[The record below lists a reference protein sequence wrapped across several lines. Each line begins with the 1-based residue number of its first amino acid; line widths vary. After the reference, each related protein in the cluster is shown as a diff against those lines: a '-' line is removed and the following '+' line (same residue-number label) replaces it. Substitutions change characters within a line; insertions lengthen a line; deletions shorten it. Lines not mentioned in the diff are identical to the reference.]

1 MQFQD
6 LKLIDPL
13 LRAVREAGY
22 ETPTPIQQQAI
33 PVVLQG
39 KDLIGAAQTGTGK
52 TAAFSLPILQ
62 KLAERPFPGRKV
74 PIRVLIL
81 TPTRELASQIG
92 DNIAMY
98 GKHLRINH
106 AVIFGGVGQNPQVTA
121 LRNGVEILVATPG
134 RLLDLMGQ
142 GHVRL
147 NDIEIFVL
155 DEADRML
162 DMGFIH
168 DVRRVIK
175 ALPHRR
181 QNLLF
186 SATMP
191 QEIQD
196 LANQMLH
203 SPVMVEV
210 TPQSTTVEKIAQ
222 SVYFVGKKEKPSL
235 LIHML
240 KTDRSIR
247 RVLVFTRTKHGANKV
262 VEKLERAGI
271 QAEAIHGNKS
281 QTARERALANFKDGR
296 TRVLV
301 ATDIASRGI
310 DVDNVTHV
318 INYDLPYE
326 PESYVHR
333 IGRTARAGASGIA
346 IAFCDGEERK
356 LLQAI
361 EKLIR
366 LKIPVMAAPEFAMIA
381 DTDSAGSRERME
393 RSDRSDRAPRSSS
406 NNGNRQNGNGQRRSS
421 NGSSSS
427 NSQSSGNRN
436 GRSERPAT
444 SERAASS
451 DRTSSSQRN
460 SDSNGTSSGDPS
472 RRRRRRRSGNRRPQ
486 LSGER

>member
-98 GKHLRINH
+98 GKHLRHRH

-175 ALPHRR
+175 VLPRQR

-203 SPVMVEV
+203 SPVLVEV
-210 TPQSTTVEKIAQ
+210 TPHSTTVEKIEQ
-222 SVYFVGKKEKPSL
+222 SVYLVGKKEKPSL
-235 LIHML
+235 LVHLL

-262 VEKLERAGI
+262 VEKLERAGV

-310 DVDNVTHV
+310 DVDDVTHV

-346 IAFCDGEERK
+346 LAFCDGEERK

-361 EKLIR
+361 EKLIKLR
-366 LKIPVMAAPEFAMIA
+366 IPVSDTPAFTMISEQE
-381 DTDSAGSRERME
+381 SAGSRDRAERT
-393 RSDRSDRAPRSSS
+393 DRAPRSSS
-406 NNGNRQNGNGQRRSS
+406 NNGNGQRRNS
-421 NGSSSS
+421 NGSS
-427 NSQSSGNRN
+427 QQGGGNRS
-436 GRSERPAT
+436 GR

-451 DRTSSSQRN
+451 ESSN
-460 SDSNGTSSGDPS
+460 GNGTSSGDPS
-472 RRRRRRRSGNRRPQ
+472 RRRRRRSGSKRPQ
-486 LSGER
+486 LSSER